1 MNIKYATLRLIF
13 SSMVLFHMS
22 ACTTG
27 SKNEATTTTAKT
39 DTIIS
44 PAIKNTQVPKDSSVA
59 QKAPVINM
67 LDTLST
73 KQLVICM
80 KDSAATAER
89 IGLKLA
95 QIYGVKLAAIIKKNK
110 LKLSGAPIAWYNTSK
125 APFYFEAGLPIDKR
139 PAKLPKGASLKNIG
153 VDSVI
158 IAHFY
163 GPYDMTG
170 LAYAA
175 LGDWMKSHKKKMMG
189 KPYEIY
195 VDDPMD
201 KDGKLKDPYKV
212 RTDIVFTWR

>member
-1 MNIKYATLRLIF
+1 MKILYAPLRLLFAAIF
-13 SSMVLFHMS
+13 FLNLN
-22 ACTTG
+22 ACNTG
-27 SKNEATTTTAKT
+27 AKNEATVSAKT
-39 DTIIS
+39 DTVI
-44 PAIKNTQVPKDSSVA
+44 PTAIKKSQLPEDSSVA
-59 QKAPVINM
+59 PKAPVINM

-73 KQLVICM
+73 KQMVICI

-125 APFYFEAGLPIDKR
+125 APFYFEAGLPIDKQ
-139 PAKLPKGASLKNIG
+139 PTKLPKGTTIKNIG

-163 GPYDMTG
+163 GPYNMTS
-170 LAYAA
+170 LAYSA
-175 LGDWMKSHKKKMMG
+175 LGDWMKSHKKQMIG

-212 RTDIVFTWR
+212 RTDVVFTWH

>member
-1 MNIKYATLRLIF
+1 MNMKYATLSFIF
-13 SSMVLFHMS
+13 SAMVLFHMS

-27 SKNEATTTTAKT
+27 VKNEATTTAKT
-39 DTIIS
+39 DMVIPT
-44 PAIKNTQVPKDSSVA
+44 AIKNTQAPKDSSVA

-73 KQLVICM
+73 KRLVICM

-110 LKLSGAPIAWYNTSK
+110 LNISGAPIAWYSNSK

-139 PAKLPKGASLKNIG
+139 PGKLPKGASIKSIG
-153 VDSVI
+153 VDSI
-158 IAHFY
+158 IVAHFY

-195 VDDPMD
+195 VDDSMD